1 MNFRNTCLW
10 LLSIF
15 LILGIFSCTQED
27 DCYVPRSVYAKF
39 GFKSRD
45 SLINYDVNGRDSS
58 KLIIADTP
66 LYYPSFSSKGTPQ
79 DIKIM
84 ADANRAIYMSVPLN
98 PDADSINYL
107 FQPNS
112 DTPIIDSIT
121 IFYSHKYHFI
131 SNNCGY
137 TYYYNIDSLK
147 YSKLIIDSI
156 GINKSEITQNATD
169 QNLYLFFYKR

>member
-1 MNFRNTCLW
+1 MNFRNISLW
-10 LLSIF
+10 ILSIF
-15 LILGIFSCTQED
+15 LVVGIFSCTQED

-66 LYYPSFSSKGTPQ
+66 LYYPSFTSVGTPQ

-98 PDADSINYL
+98 PDADSIKYL
-107 FQPNS
+107 FQPAS
-112 DTPIIDSIT
+112 DSASKDSII
-121 IFYSHKYHFI
+121 IFYTHKYHFI

-137 TYYYNIDSLK
+137 TYYYNIDSVK
-147 YSKLIIDSI
+147 YTKNIIDSI
-156 GINKSEITQNATD
+156 GLNIPEITQSATD